1 MLPGDTPLL
10 RPETLVDLVEA
21 HVANRNAA
29 TLLTSV
35 VDDPTGYGRVIR
47 KNDGQAQR
55 IVEHRDASPDEL
67 DVHEICTSIYAFRR
81 DLLGPALRKLT
92 TDNAQGEYYL
102 TDVVSVLAQMGH
114 RIGCVQ
120 APAGETQGVNDRWQ
134 LAMAERELRA
144 RTNRHWLLHGVTMLD
159 PRQTFI
165 DVTVKIGRDVT
176 IYPGT
181 MLQGATVVGDDCE
194 LGPDT
199 QLVDCSIG
207 AGATV
212 EHTVGH
218 DSEVG
223 PDAIVGPYAHLPAGS
238 SIPEATATGAFYTA
252 PVG

>member
-1 MLPGDTPLL
+1 MGVGPQHP
-10 RPETLVDLVEA
+10 
-21 HVANRNAA
+21 
-29 TLLTSV
+29 
-35 VDDPTGYGRVIR
+35 
-47 KNDGQAQR
+47 
-55 IVEHRDASPDEL
+55 SPDTQHL
-67 DVHEICTSIYAFRR
+67 RHRR

-176 IYPGT
+176 IFPGT
-181 MLQGATVVGDDCE
+181 MLQGATVVG
-194 LGPDT
+194 
-199 QLVDCSIG
+199 V
-207 AGATV
+207 
-212 EHTVGH
+212 
-218 DSEVG
+218 EVG
-223 PDAIVGPYAHLPAGS
+223 AIEPPATLVVRLAAAVAGRLR
-238 SIPEATATGAFYTA
+238 ERCD
-252 PVG
+252 